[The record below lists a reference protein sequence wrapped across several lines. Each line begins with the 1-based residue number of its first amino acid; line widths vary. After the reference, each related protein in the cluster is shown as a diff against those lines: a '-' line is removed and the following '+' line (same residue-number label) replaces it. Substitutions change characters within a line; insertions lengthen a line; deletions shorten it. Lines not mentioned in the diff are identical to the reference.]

1 MRDLRRSGFT
11 LIELLIVVAIIGVLA
26 TLLMGALFKA
36 KERALRGVAAS
47 QIQSIKS
54 ALAMYEADAGRFP
67 RRWPRPAS
75 AGAAT
80 NTTAP
85 HWNDDAP
92 ALYMA
97 LRNRPTLALGGGQ
110 NSPYLE
116 WKAEQVGLAAA
127 SKFML
132 SGTMLDCSF
141 PFKHN
146 VNEPPPV
153 GSVPFDAN
161 LPAHQGLYANST
173 PGTGNYLCFLDPW
186 GNPYHYREWRSL
198 KRTDKDAIM
207 SNGGITRNV
216 TQPADPVGQS
226 AVPTISDGLHSPDAY
241 DIWCN
246 GPNGVNEF
254 GTANSDDVTSWS
266 N

>member
-1 MRDLRRSGFT
+1 MRHHRRAFT

-47 QIQSIKS
+47 QIQAIKS

-67 RRWPRPAS
+67 RKALRTFS
-75 AGAAT
+75 AGTGAI
-80 NTTAP
+80 
-85 HWNDDAP
+85 WVDDAP

-110 NSPYLE
+110 NAPYME
-116 WKAEQVGLAAA
+116 WKADQVGICPA
-127 SKFML
+127 SKFTLAGMGDCAFPYRHNVTEIAPTDADKLNLASFQQTYL
-132 SGTMLDCSF
+132 SGNFL
-141 PFKHN
+141 
-146 VNEPPPV
+146 V
-153 GSVPFDAN
+153 
-161 LPAHQGLYANST
+161 L
-173 PGTGNYLCFLDPW
+173 LDPW

-198 KRTDKDAIM
+198 KRVDKDNLIGQQTGQA
-207 SNGGITRNV
+207 NGGFARTV
-216 TQPADPVGQS
+216 TPPPASDAVGQ
-226 AVPTISDGLHSPDAY
+226 AVVPAIVDGIHSPDTY
-241 DIWCN
+241 DIWSN

-254 GTANSDDVTSWS
+254 GTPGSDDVTSWS